1 MTSPQSPYTLHTM
14 ASAEYAF
21 NHIPSYAKKSSSTL
35 SFTLFFAGILNAM
48 VVLGISFE
56 DDTQK
61 GRATTPTL
69 DVVIAQTPTE
79 EAPDKAKYLAEFSQ
93 DGGGESDDYNRP
105 SEMFTSNSPAPSNGV
120 APVEMTSG
128 QTTPQPKHHTLVIT
142 RIHSNYKTPVE
153 KQPEEENKDK
163 PIVDEPSDLDLQ
175 IAQMTAELNQ
185 KNQQYAQRPKK
196 LQLTA
201 STAEHF
207 AAGYM
212 GKWVERIER
221 IGNLNIPNEAR
232 NLSGYLI
239 MEVELNHDGQ
249 LIETKIL
256 KSSGKSILDATAQ
269 RIVFL
274 STPYDTFPPK
284 LRAEADRIEII
295 RTWEFNAA
303 GLTTRFSDQ
312 PPTPSPNR

>member
-1 MTSPQSPYTLHTM
+1 M
-14 ASAEYAF
+14 ASPEHAPTP
-21 NHIPSYAKKSSSTL
+21 NSPSYQQNYGQKSSGTL
-35 SFTLFFAGILNAM
+35 SFTLFMAGIFHAM

-56 DDTQK
+56 DDSQK
-61 GRATTPTL
+61 GRTTTPTL
-69 DVVIAQTPTE
+69 DVVIAQSPTE

-105 SEMFTSNSPAPSNGV
+105 SEMFTSNSSTPSVGM
-120 APVEMTSG
+120 APVEMKAG
-128 QTTPQPKHHTLVIT
+128 QTQPQVTHQTLMIT
-142 RIHSNYKTPVE
+142 RIYSDYTTPVE
-153 KQPEEENKDK
+153 EKPEEEKQEDK
-163 PIVDEPSDLDLQ
+163 PVVDEPSDLDLQ
-175 IAQMTAELNQ
+175 IAQMTAELNKKSQ
-185 KNQQYAQRPKK
+185 KYAQRPKK
-196 LQLTA
+196 LHLTA

-221 IGNLNIPNEAR
+221 IGNLNIPDEAR

-239 MEVELNHDGQ
+239 MEVELNHDGK
-249 LIETKIL
+249 LIETKIIR
-256 KSSGKSILDATAQ
+256 SSGKSVLDATAR

-274 STPYDTFPPK
+274 STPYDKFPPK
-284 LRAEADRIEII
+284 LRAEADRIEIV

-312 PPTPSPNR
+312 PPTPSSN

>member
-1 MTSPQSPYTLHTM
+1 MTRLSSAYTLRTM
-14 ASAEYAF
+14 
-21 NHIPSYAKKSSSTL
+21 PSYKHAHTPNYNKASGNTL
-35 SFTLFFAGILNAM
+35 SFTLFVAGIFHAM

-56 DDTQK
+56 DDSQK

-79 EAPDKAKYLAEFSQ
+79 KAPDKAKYLAEFSQ

-105 SEMFTSNSPAPSNGV
+105 SEMFTSNSPTPSEGV
-120 APVEMTSG
+120 APIEMRTG
-128 QTTPQPKHHTLVIT
+128 QTQPQLTHHTLVIT
-142 RIHSNYKTPVE
+142 RIYSNTTTPVE
-153 KQPEEENKDK
+153 KEPIEEQQQDK
-163 PIVDEPSDLDLQ
+163 PVVEEPSDLDLQ
-175 IAQMTAELNQ
+175 IAQMTAELNKKSQ
-185 KNQQYAQRPKK
+185 KYAQRPKK
-196 LQLTA
+196 LHLTA

-221 IGNLNIPNEAR
+221 IGNLNIPAEAR
-232 NLSGYLI
+232 NLSGFLI

-249 LIETKIL
+249 LIETKIIQ
-256 KSSGKSILDATAQ
+256 SSGHSILDATAK

-274 STPYDTFPPK
+274 STPYDKFPPK

-295 RTWEFNAA
+295 RTWEFNAT
-303 GLTTRFSDQ
+303 GLTTRFSDL
-312 PPTPSPNR
+312 PPQ